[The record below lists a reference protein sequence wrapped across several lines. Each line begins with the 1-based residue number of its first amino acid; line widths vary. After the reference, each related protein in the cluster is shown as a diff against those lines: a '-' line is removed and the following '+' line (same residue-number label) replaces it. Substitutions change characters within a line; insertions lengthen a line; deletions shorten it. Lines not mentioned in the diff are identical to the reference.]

1 LFVIGVVSDEFV
13 SVKAINLRRSAD
25 ALHLAV
31 NEDRHKLLPA
41 PSFLAPFARCQF
53 SFLLCHEFNP
63 LPRVSPRAA
72 LEQPFQRGLALHGP
86 TKMLR
91 AANRFVFEFF

>member
-1 LFVIGVVSDEFV
+1 VSDEFV

-53 SFLLCHEFNP
+53 SFLLCHG
-63 LPRVSPRAA
+63 SIHY
-72 LEQPFQRGLALHGP
+72 RGFRHGR
-86 TKMLR
+86 LWI
-91 AANRFVFEFF
+91 NLFSVV